1 MSQWVSYDE
10 TAGDARR
17 AAGSW
22 WWLFLCTGV
31 LWLILSL
38 VLLRF
43 NLQSVFAI
51 GLMAGF
57 VMIVAGVNEFMALSV
72 VPGWKWL
79 HAVLGVL
86 FIITGIL
93 CFAYPGRTF
102 VILAALFGWFLLFKG
117 AFDVLLAVLNRRAND
132 LWWLQLVVGAL
143 EIALA
148 FWAAGYFAGSALL
161 LIVWI
166 AIGALLRGITEI
178 VLAFTLRRLGK
189 EAESAVPIAT

>member
-1 MSQWVSYDE
+1 MSQWVSYDA
-10 TAGDARR
+10 TAEDARH

-22 WWLFLCTGV
+22 WWLFLCTGI
-31 LWLILSL
+31 LWLVVAM

-43 NLQSVFAI
+43 NLRSVFAI
-51 GLMAGF
+51 GLMGGV
-57 VMIVAGVNEFMALSV
+57 VMIVAGINELMALSV

-86 FIITGIL
+86 FVITGIL

-102 VILAALFGWFLLFKG
+102 VILASLFGWFLLFKG
-117 AFDVLLAVLNRRAND
+117 TFDVLLALLNRHAND
-132 LWWLQLVVGAL
+132 LWWLQLVVGIL

-148 FWAAGYFAGSALL
+148 FWASGYFAGSAFL

-166 AIGALLRGITEI
+166 GIGALLRGITEI
-178 VLAFTLRRLGK
+178 ILAFTLRKLGK
-189 EAESAVPIAT
+189 QAEEGVLATS